1 MAQILPILQ
10 GDILIYQQ
18 DGHTFQVAMGTPAWY
33 AWVKTAS
40 HFTFRSAYGT
50 FTAHKERAGNKRGG
64 EYWRAYYKRDG
75 KLCRVY
81 LGKSEKLTLQQLN
94 TVAAR
99 LSRAHESDEVHN
111 MQELGAGV
119 ADLHTDSFATSTH
132 PRQDRK
138 ASRSHSQQAEASLSS
153 NTDNSAN
160 TRSFLSHLP
169 VPLSAFI
176 GRERER
182 ATVCA
187 LLCRPEIRIVTLT
200 GTGGVGKTRLALSI
214 AEEIRDDFADGVCFV
229 PLASTSAPEQVIPTI
244 AQALGLWEVGDRP
257 LLEQLQAYLHDQH
270 VLLLLDNFEQVIEA
284 ASQLADVLTS
294 CPYLTILV
302 TSRAALHLSGEYEF
316 TVPLLA
322 VPDLSQLPAS
332 KDLSQVAA
340 VAFFLHRAQSIL
352 PDFALT
358 EANARSIAEICVRL
372 DGLPL
377 AIGLAAARIKL
388 LPPQAL
394 LSRLSQRL
402 DLLTGGARDLPARQ
416 QTLRN
421 TLQWSY
427 DLLSTEEQRLFRQLS
442 VFVGGC
448 TLEAASTAYQAGTTR
463 SIDVLE
469 GIASLLDKSL
479 VQQMEQ
485 ESEEP
490 RFMMLETIREYGQ
503 ECLREQGELGVMRHA
518 HAAYYVALVEE
529 ANKHLFSAEAGTWL
543 DLLERE
549 YENIRAALLWTLEPE
564 EEQAGSNIEIA
575 ALLGR
580 ILWRFWS
587 VRGRFSEGR
596 TLLEHILVASE
607 RSDAP
612 IRANALFGAGA
623 LIYLQSDYAR
633 LEKLGKESLS
643 LFHLLGDQKG
653 IGCSMVALAGIAA
666 EAHDYARAR
675 SQAEEA
681 LAIFKAIDASYFTGL
696 ALLILGRLASTL
708 GEYFR
713 AEQLFEE
720 SLALYRTFG
729 YQGEIAW
736 PLIYLARNAIS
747 QGDLTR
753 ARALLEEARSLFSEI
768 GHKWGLAQALGFLGQ
783 VALEQGD
790 VVNAKAYLTE
800 SLRLNREVGHRQRVA
815 RSLLLLAHSTALEG
829 NLTEAHALYE
839 QSLAIAT
846 LLEQKGLIASCLE
859 GLAVV
864 ASAQGQSISTVR
876 LWSAAEVMRPN
887 GKASLPPL
895 MREMAEKERT
905 AVRTRLGEEAFAQ
918 ALTEGRMMT
927 SAQIL
932 SEQELTTMSTSMESK
947 ETPTPQ
953 TRRIPSNQAG
963 LTAREVEVLRLVA
976 QGITDAQVAEQLVI
990 SPRTVNWYL
999 TSIYNKLDVS
1009 SRSAATRY
1017 ALEHQLA

>member
-1 MAQILPILQ
+1 MAQIPPIIE
-10 GDILIYQQ
+10 GDMLIYQQ
-18 DGHTFQVAMGTPAWY
+18 DGHTSQVTLGTPAWC

-40 HFTFRSAYGT
+40 RFTFRSAYGT

-64 EYWRAYYKRDG
+64 EYWRAYHKRDG

-81 LGKSEKLTLQQLN
+81 LGKSEELTLQQFN

-99 LSRAHESDEVHN
+99 LAGAQDGDEILNV
-111 MQELGAGV
+111 QGLGAGV
-119 ADLHTDSFATSTH
+119 ADMHTVSFATNARPH
-132 PRQDRK
+132 LDRET
-138 ASRSHSQQAEASLSS
+138 SRSQDQQTEASCSS
-153 NTDNSAN
+153 NAGNSAN

-169 VPLSAFI
+169 IPLSSLI
-176 GRERER
+176 GRERE
-182 ATVCA
+182 CA
-187 LLCRPEIRIVTLT
+187 AACMLLHCPEIRLVTLT
-200 GTGGVGKTRLALSI
+200 GTGGVGKTHLALSI

-229 PLASTSAPEQVIPTI
+229 PLAPTSAPEQVIPTI
-244 AQALGLWEVGDRP
+244 AKALGLWEVGDGP
-257 LLEQLQAYLHDQH
+257 LLEQLQAYLCEKHL
-270 VLLLLDNFEQVIEA
+270 LLLLDNFEQVIEA
-284 ASQLADVLTS
+284 APQLADLLSS
-294 CPYLTILV
+294 CPHLTTLV

-332 KDLSQVAA
+332 EDLSQVAA
-340 VAFFLHRAQSIL
+340 VAFFLHRAQSIQ

-358 EANARSIAEICVRL
+358 EANARTIAEICVRL

-394 LSRLSQRL
+394 LSRLSHRL
-402 DLLTGGARDLPARQ
+402 DLLIGGARDLPARQ

-427 DLLSTEEQRLFRQLS
+427 DLLSTEEKRLFRQLS

-448 TLEAASTAYQAGTTR
+448 TLEAAFTVYQAGATR
-463 SIDVLE
+463 PIDVLE
-469 GIASLLDKSL
+469 RIASLLDKSL
-479 VQQMEQ
+479 VQQTEL
-485 ESEEP
+485 EGEEP

-503 ECLREQGELGVMRHA
+503 ECLREQGELGIMRQA
-518 HAAYYVALVEE
+518 HAVYYVALVEE

-543 DLLERE
+543 DMLERE

-564 EEQAGSNIEIA
+564 EEQEGSNIETA

-596 TLLEHILVASE
+596 TLLERILVASE
-607 RSDAP
+607 SSEAP

-633 LEKLGKESLS
+633 LEKLSKESLS
-643 LFHLLGDQKG
+643 LFQLLGDQQG
-653 IGCSMVALAGIAA
+653 IGCSMVGLAGIAA

-675 SQAEEA
+675 SLAEEA
-681 LAIFKAIDASYFTGL
+681 LAIFKARGASYFTGL

-708 GEYFR
+708 GEYSR
-713 AEQLFEE
+713 AEQLLEE

-729 YQGEIAW
+729 YQGEIGW

-753 ARALLEEARSLFSEI
+753 ARALLEEARSLFREI
-768 GHKWGLAQALGFLGQ
+768 GHKWGLAQTLGFLGQ

-800 SLRLNREVGHRQRVA
+800 SLRLNREVGHRQRGA
-815 RSLLLLAHSTALEG
+815 RSLLLLANSTVLEG
-829 NLTEAHALYE
+829 SLTEARALYE

-846 LLEQKGLIASCLE
+846 ILEQKGLIASCLE

-864 ASAQGQSISTVR
+864 ASAQGQPISAVR
-876 LWSAAEVMRPN
+876 LWSVAEVMRPN

-895 MREMAEKERT
+895 MREMADHMRT
-905 AVRTRLGEEAFAQ
+905 AVHTRLGEEAFAQ
-918 ALTEGRMMT
+918 ALAEGRTMT
-927 SAQIL
+927 SKQIL
-932 SEQELTTMSTSMESK
+932 SAQELSTMSTSREAKQS
-947 ETPTPQ
+947 PTPP
-953 TRRIPSNQAG
+953 TRRIPSYPAG

-999 TSIYNKLDVS
+999 TSIYSKLGVS
-1009 SRSAATRY
+1009 SRCAATRY
-1017 ALEHQLA
+1017 ALEHHLA